1 VRAHSTIDAHGQRI
15 TSGKLKQL
23 VEAAPRRCGRPLLCN
38 ANFEGAT
45 FVGAADFGGAIFTGD
60 ASFDGAIFEGPV
72 HFDKATFV
80 NVASFDKRATF
91 MGDVYFPEVTFCR
104 DASFREAKFEGDA
117 HFDKAT
123 FNGSASFH
131 KASLK
136 EAFALGP
143 MLVLEQLELDG
154 ASFDGIEIRVSAN
167 RLSCDR
173 TVFHGPANLQIRWA
187 EIALDRAVFER
198 ASVLAA
204 SDDFTALPSLDKDEQ
219 RALKA
224 LHEREQIKLAPRCEG
239 RAEVHP
245 ERHPTGRKQE
255 RRTPRPRLVSL
266 RRANVGNLVVSDV
279 DLRACRFAG
288 AHNLDQLRFEGNI
301 EWPNSLEGWSWKT
314 RPLGLRRPRVRRR
327 TIAEEHGWRK
337 DRLSQGED
345 PADEEIRPKGFAAR
359 WYPKKYQSP
368 PWLESLADTK
378 VLHPSEIAREVV
390 P

>member
-187 EIALDRAVFER
+187 EIALEDVPLAVE
-198 ASVLAA
+198 
-204 SDDFTALPSLDKDEQ
+204 
-219 RALKA
+219 
-224 LHEREQIKLAPRCEG
+224 
-239 RAEVHP
+239 
-245 ERHPTGRKQE
+245 
-255 RRTPRPRLVSL
+255 
-266 RRANVGNLVVSDV
+266 
-279 DLRACRFAG
+279 LRAG
-288 AHNLDQLRFEGNI
+288 
-301 EWPNSLEGWSWKT
+301 
-314 RPLGLRRPRVRRR
+314 
-327 TIAEEHGWRK
+327 
-337 DRLSQGED
+337 D
-345 PADEEIRPKGFAAR
+345 P
-359 WYPKKYQSP
+359 
-368 PWLESLADTK
+368 
-378 VLHPSEIAREVV
+378 
-390 P
+390 